1 MMLANLVSR
10 SLRFRVT
17 SVATSSLTVSS
28 SRATNFSAFSAI
40 IRSNHD
46 YHTTTATGLAKKKNK
61 ENIVITKTSKH
72 DKVSS
77 SSSSNNNNKKP
88 IDQIREEAMR
98 DLQVEIAYY
107 NRLAQYDDALTASQ
121 LLLEKSMEHFGKEHP
136 VTASAYNNIGL
147 MHKHLGN
154 FEDSRNNYHSA
165 LSIYK
170 ETVGQDHASYA
181 ASLNNLANLFK
192 SQSMLGNQSESEGG
206 GGGLKQME
214 RIELLEA
221 SIEYFEEALNIRM
234 NELGDKHPHTIT
246 SHSNLGSTIASLLIL
261 EHENRMKQALKENNE
276 KGEKSE
282 PRMKMTKFTKDRW
295 LAAETHLRKALN
307 TSIQNPSGKKVELPN
322 NNEKDTNNNNSLL
335 PRDKIQTLTSASA
348 AQNLAVFL
356 KTKASLSISIHNDGK
371 EQTQTSQDPNEMY
384 AEAMQLYK
392 SALYVREE
400 LLEQHHPDTIA
411 TKYSL
416 AELIQTGFNDEEEA
430 NRLRQEILDVYN
442 VEERFDDKNDDD
454 GGSGNVSN
462 K

>member
-1 MMLANLVSR
+1 MLANVVSR

-17 SVATSSLTVSS
+17 SVATSSLTVS
-28 SRATNFSAFSAI
+28 RATNFSAFSAI
-40 IRSNHD
+40 IRSSHD
-46 YHTTTATGLAKKKNK
+46 YHTTTATSLAKKKNK

-72 DKVSS
+72 DKTS
-77 SSSSNNNNKKP
+77 SSSSNKP
-88 IDQIREEAMR
+88 LDQIREEAMR

-107 NRLAQYDDALTASQ
+107 NRLAQYDDALTASE

-192 SQSMLGNQSESEGG
+192 SQSMLGNEGG
-206 GGGLKQME
+206 EGLKQME

-221 SIEYFEEALNIRM
+221 SIEYFEEALNIRV
-234 NELGDKHPHTIT
+234 NELGEKHPHTIT

-261 EHENRMKQALKENNE
+261 EHENRMKQALKENENKE
-276 KGEKSE
+276 KTE
-282 PRMKMTKFTKDRW
+282 PRKMTKFTKDRW

-307 TSIQNPSGKKVELPN
+307 TSIQNPSGKKVELPNN

-356 KTKASLSISIHNDGK
+356 KTKASLSISIHDDGK

-442 VEERFDDKNDDD
+442 VEERFDDD